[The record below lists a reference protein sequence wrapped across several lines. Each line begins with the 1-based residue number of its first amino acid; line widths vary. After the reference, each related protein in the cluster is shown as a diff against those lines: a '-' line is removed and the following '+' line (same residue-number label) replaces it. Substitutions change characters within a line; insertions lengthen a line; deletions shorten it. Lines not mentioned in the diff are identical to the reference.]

1 MIRFHCPPGGV
12 AAFDDMVYGRI
23 EVENANI
30 GDFVIARGDGSPLYN
45 FTNVVDD
52 LDMAITHI
60 IRGEDHVSNTPKQVL
75 LYEAF
80 GAQPLRFAHLP
91 MILGTDKQKLSKRH
105 GATGVHEFDEKGIL
119 SAALVNFLAL
129 LGWAPAEAEF
139 NEVMTLDELA
149 AKFTLDRVNKSP
161 AVFDHEKLL
170 WMNGVHIRQMPVDE
184 LHTRVIP
191 VLEAR
196 FGPRSGF
203 RSPNPDVGDGDWL
216 RGIIA
221 LAIERSRTLA
231 EFADNLEYFFRAPEA
246 CDEKAAKKFL
256 GTPEQVAA
264 LRESGRV
271 LAEAWDAAAKPAPG
285 EVAAWGAAMEAPLRA
300 WADAK
305 GIKFGNVAQPI
316 RLAVTGRTATP
327 PLFDVLWHLGRD
339 ETARRIAACASR
351 TRL

>member
-1 MIRFHCPPGGV
+1 
-12 AAFDDMVYGRI
+12 MVHGRI
-23 EVENANI
+23 EVENGNI

-52 LDMAITHI
+52 LDMGITHI

-75 LYEAF
+75 LYQAL
-80 GAQPLRFAHLP
+80 GAEPPRFAHLP

-119 SAALVNFLAL
+119 PAALVNFLAL

-170 WMNGVHIRQMPVDE
+170 WMNGVYIRQMPPDE
-184 LHTRVIP
+184 LRGRVLP
-191 VLEAR
+191 VLEER
-196 FGPRSGF
+196 FGPRGGF
-203 RSPNPDVGDGDWL
+203 RSPNPAIIDADWL
-216 RGIIA
+216 NGIVA
-221 LAIERSRTLA
+221 LVTERCRTIT
-231 EFADNLEYFFRAPEA
+231 EFAEALEYFFRAPESY
-246 CDEKAAKKFL
+246 DEKATKKFI
-256 GTPEQVAA
+256 GTPEQAA
-264 LRESGRV
+264 QLRESGRV
-271 LAEAWDAAAKPAPG
+271 LAAAWDTAPKPAPD
-285 EVAAWGAAMEAPLRA
+285 EIAAWGAAMEAPLRT

-316 RLAVTGRTATP
+316 RLAVTGRTASP
-327 PLFDVLWHLGRD
+327 PLFDVLWHLGKN
-339 ETARRIAACASR
+339 EVARRIDACASR
-351 TRL
+351 ARL

>member
-1 MIRFHCPPGGV
+1 MAGYEAKGLPFVVRFHCPPGGV

-23 EVENANI
+23 EVENGNI

-52 LDMAITHI
+52 LDMGITHI

-80 GAQPLRFAHLP
+80 GAQPPRFAHLP

-119 SAALVNFLAL
+119 PAALVNFLAL

-170 WMNGVHIRQMPVDE
+170 WMNGVHIRQMPADE
-184 LHTRVIP
+184 LRGRVLP
-191 VLEAR
+191 VLEER
-196 FGPRSGF
+196 FGPRADSV
-203 RSPNPDVGDGDWL
+203 RRTPLSPT
-216 RGIIA
+216 
-221 LAIERSRTLA
+221 RT
-231 EFADNLEYFFRAPEA
+231 
-246 CDEKAAKKFL
+246 
-256 GTPEQVAA
+256 G
-264 LRESGRV
+264 S
-271 LAEAWDAAAKPAPG
+271 
-285 EVAAWGAAMEAPLRA
+285 
-300 WADAK
+300 
-305 GIKFGNVAQPI
+305 
-316 RLAVTGRTATP
+316 TASS
-327 PLFDVLWHLGRD
+327 LW
-339 ETARRIAACASR
+339 
-351 TRL
+351 